1 MRSNPTYI
9 KRSSGKAIFSSK
21 MFLSS
26 KNQRKIRA
34 AFEDDENIELIQQL
48 DEYLGDEYIR
58 LKKPKK
64 DDADR
69 EDLDTE
75 LKSKKNDSENDA
87 NDSGNAVDTGI
98 KAIRPSKQADD
109 TEQDTSESDTDTN
122 TDTNTDT
129 DKSDESEDSDKIENS
144 TAIKSTTI
152 IMHPEYEDAVNEIKG
167 FLNANSTTAGVSRV
181 RKKDDEIWIYYK
193 DSVNLNNIMDT
204 VIELLS
210 VDGYLWMI
218 FNRLARSENAIVF
231 AILEDDTLK
240 NLPSPPTSHD
250 V

>member
-1 MRSNPTYI
+1 MTMRSKPTYI

-64 DDADR
+64 DDVDR

-75 LKSKKNDSENDA
+75 LKSKKNDSEHDV
-87 NDSGNAVDTGI
+87 NDSGNTVDTGI

-109 TEQDTSESDTDTN
+109 TEQDTSELD
-122 TDTNTDT
+122 TDT